1 MKSEEFKNVK
11 NGYFIH
17 VVAKLWL
24 EPHDPEQKCR
34 NTFDRIFSELKKD
47 AASGVTLGKFTLAS
61 IESDEEQN
69 ENAIMTNTS
78 REYPGLYTMRFSFIY
93 IFKGDGIMEADDIY
107 LPKIDIH
114 GVQFSGDKYIAHE
127 FPGFELSGYEWLNEH
142 WYSLPLPADFF
153 IDRSLESEH
162 SAIGADSDLPED
174 FGVFLK
180 GSSQG
185 DFAYDATSTKWE
197 STLDDDVYV
206 NYCCPWNNPNQRLYI
221 KVYYAEDGVISVV
234 LLQASTACNRSDFD
248 KSPRFFCGCGCY
260 FTHSGQKY
268 FNGIW
273 PVKIIRTNSAFD
285 SQPLGKKKAIIRKG
299 LALYLRE
306 RDVIDNW

>member
-93 IFKGDGIMEADDIY
+93 IFKY
-107 LPKIDIH
+107 NFPNCID
-114 GVQFSGDKYIAHE
+114 Q
-127 FPGFELSGYEWLNEH
+127 LSL
-142 WYSLPLPADFF
+142 DFF
-153 IDRSLESEH
+153 RSAS
-162 SAIGADSDLPED
+162 G
-174 FGVFLK
+174 FL
-180 GSSQG
+180 
-185 DFAYDATSTKWE
+185 YNW
-197 STLDDDVYV
+197 
-206 NYCCPWNNPNQRLYI
+206 CHIRL
-221 KVYYAEDGVISVV
+221 
-234 LLQASTACNRSDFD
+234 R
-248 KSPRFFCGCGCY
+248 
-260 FTHSGQKY
+260 
-268 FNGIW
+268 
-273 PVKIIRTNSAFD
+273 
-285 SQPLGKKKAIIRKG
+285 
-299 LALYLRE
+299 
-306 RDVIDNW
+306 